1 MVINTKHDEDA
12 FDARLLKEFSVGSLV
27 SWPAGS
33 AHRRVG
39 HDPADNLPPTQ
50 KQYGVVE
57 QIFSEKRFGE
67 RSFTFAKV
75 IKTNGT
81 TENFMLSVLTLESK
95 IDLDE
100 K

>member
-1 MVINTKHDEDA
+1 MVDNTKHDEDA
-12 FDARLLKEFSVGSLV
+12 FDARLLKDFSVGSLV

-39 HDPADNLPPTQ
+39 HDPADELPWAQ
-50 KQYGVVE
+50 KQYGVIE
-57 QIFSEKRFGE
+57 QIFSEKRFDE
-67 RSFTFAKV
+67 RAFTFAKV

-95 IDLDE
+95 LE
-100 K
+100 KK